1 MQTLENQAT
10 ELAGEA
16 FNIASPK
23 QVGEVPFDVWAS
35 KAARKQQLD
44 NTAPVKV
51 F

>member
-16 FNIASPK
+16 FNIFTSK
-23 QVGEVPFDVWAS
+23 GEVLFDRLGPKVA
-35 KAARKQQLD
+35 KLPLV

-51 F
+51 S